1 MPSPSHEDYLM
12 LIGGELVPSLSGE
25 WMESINPA
33 TEGVLGRSPAADERD
48 VVRAVEAA
56 ADAAVAWGATPGK
69 ERAALL
75 RELATRLRQRREPLG
90 ALEVADVGLTI
101 GTAEFDI
108 DTAADALE
116 YYAGLVYETKGETV
130 PATSDHLHVTY
141 REPYGVVGRILPFNH
156 PLMFAASKLAAPLA
170 AGNTI
175 VIKPSEQS
183 PLSTLALGRLC
194 QDLFPPGVVN
204 IVTGLGGTAGS
215 ALVRDRRVRR
225 LAFIGSVPTGLAI
238 QRTAAESGTVKNIT
252 LELGGKNPLIVFPDA
267 DFDAAMAAAVR
278 GMNFAWQ
285 GQSCGSTTRV
295 FVHDDMYDAALD
307 RLTQLVGSIRVGDPM
322 DRSVGMG
329 PINSRAQLEK
339 NLRYIEIAREEGARV
354 LCGGGRPG
362 GDEFERGH
370 WLEPTVL
377 CDVTPA
383 MTVFR
388 EEIFGPVM
396 SVVRWRDRD
405 ELLRMAN
412 AVEYG
417 LTASIWTQD
426 VTDAMAVAREV
437 DAGYVWING
446 VSSHF
451 PGTSFGGV
459 KNSGVGREEGL
470 EELLS
475 YTETRTLH
483 VPTPRWAS

>member
-1 MPSPSHEDYLM
+1 VSSTSHEDHLM

-25 WMESINPA
+25 WMESVNPA
-33 TEGVLGRSPAADERD
+33 TEDVLGRSPAADERD
-48 VVRAVEAA
+48 VARAVGAA
-56 ADAAVAWGATPGK
+56 ADAAPAWARTPGK
-69 ERAALL
+69 ERADLL
-75 RELATRLRQRREPLG
+75 RELASRLREQRKPL
-90 ALEVADVGLTI
+90 AELEVADVGITI
-101 GTAEFDI
+101 GIAEFDI
-108 DTAADALE
+108 DTAADGLD
-116 YYAGLVYETKGETV
+116 YYAGLVYEAKGETV
-130 PATSDHLHVTY
+130 PATPDHLHITY

-194 QDLFPPGVVN
+194 QEIFPPGVVN
-204 IVTGLGGTAGS
+204 TVTGLGGSAGT
-215 ALVRDRRVRR
+215 ALVRDPRVRR

-238 QRTAAESGTVKNIT
+238 QRAAAESGVVKNIT
-252 LELGGKNPLIVFPDA
+252 LELGGKNPLMVFPDA

-295 FVHDDMYDAALD
+295 FVHDDLYDAALD
-307 RLTQLVGSIRVGDPM
+307 RLAELVGSIRVGDPM

-329 PINSRAQLEK
+329 PINSRGQLEK
-339 NLRYIEIAREEGARV
+339 DLRYVDIAREEGARV
-354 LCGGGRPG
+354 LCGGGRPT
-362 GDEFERGH
+362 GDGFERGY

-377 CDVTPA
+377 CDVTPQ

-405 ELLRMAN
+405 DLLSMAN
-412 AVEYG
+412 SVEYG

-426 VTDAMAVAREV
+426 VTEAMAVAREV
-437 DAGYVWING
+437 EAGYVWING

-475 YTETRTLH
+475 YTEARTLH
-483 VPTPRWAS
+483 VPTRRAT